1 LREKTLRIVFMGTP
15 DFAVPCL
22 ERLLESA
29 YEVVGVVSQPDRPR
43 GRGQKCAPTPIKRL
57 ALARGLAVWTPARLK
72 DRAFLEA
79 LRNLKPDL
87 FAVVAFRILP
97 PEVLEIAK
105 LGAINVHPSL
115 LPKYRGAAPIQWA
128 IIRGERETG
137 VTTFCISC
145 DVDCGDMLL
154 QCVVPIGEEETAGEL
169 HDRLKEVG
177 ADLLVESVELMAS
190 GCARPRIQPSEGA
203 SSAPKLCKEDGRIDW
218 TKEAEEIKNWIRG
231 TNPLP
236 GAFTHY
242 KGSLLKVHRAK
253 EITCDAEG
261 APGAILTADG
271 KRGIM
276 VATGCGALLLTEVQ
290 PEGKKR
296 MTSAAFVRGHRVCVG
311 EREAKGRRCA
321 DVSILFRP
329 HDDPVD
335 PGGDPG
341 VLRSDADSEYVR
353 PI

>member
-1 LREKTLRIVFMGTP
+1 MEKAVRIIFMGTP
-15 DFAVPCL
+15 DFAVPSL
-22 ERLLESA
+22 KRLLESNH
-29 YEVVGVVSQPDRPR
+29 EVVGVVSQPDRPR

-57 ALARGLAVWTPARLK
+57 ALARGLPVWTPKRLK

-79 LRNLKPDL
+79 LGDLKPEL
-87 FAVVAFRILP
+87 FSVVAFRILP
-97 PEVLEIAK
+97 PELLEIAK

-154 QCVVPIGEEETAGEL
+154 QRVVPIGAEETAGEL

-177 ADLLVESVELMAS
+177 ADLLLESVDRMAA

-218 TKEAEEIKNWIRG
+218 AKQAGEIHNWIRG

-253 EITCDAEG
+253 VISCIGEG
-261 APGAILTADG
+261 VPGEILTADG
-271 KRGIM
+271 KKGIV
-276 VATGCGALLLTEVQ
+276 VATGCGALALTEVQ
-290 PEGKKR
+290 PEGKRR
-296 MTSAAFVRGHRVCVG
+296 MTSAEFVRGHRICVG
-311 EREAKGRRCA
+311 ERFGT
-321 DVSILFRP
+321 
-329 HDDPVD
+329 
-335 PGGDPG
+335 
-341 VLRSDADSEYVR
+341 
-353 PI
+353 

>member
-1 LREKTLRIVFMGTP
+1 MGTP
-15 DFAVPCL
+15 DFAVPSL
-22 ERLLESA
+22 ERLLESDHEIA
-29 YEVVGVVSQPDRPR
+29 GVVTQPDRPR

-57 ALARGLAVWTPARLK
+57 ALAHGLPVWTPKRLK

-105 LGAINVHPSL
+105 HGAINVHPSL

-154 QCVVPIGEEETAGEL
+154 QRVAPIGKEETAGEL

-177 ADLLVESVELMAS
+177 ADLLVESVDRMTS
-190 GCARPRIQPSEGA
+190 GRFQPRIQPSEGA
-203 SSAPKLCKEDGRIDW
+203 SSAPKLSKEDGRIDW
-218 TKEAEEIKNWIRG
+218 SKGAGEIHNWIRG
-231 TNPLP
+231 ANPLP
-236 GAFTHY
+236 GAFTCY
-242 KGSLLKVHRAK
+242 KGSILKVHRAK
-253 EITCDAEG
+253 EIPCIEEG
-261 APGAILTADG
+261 LPGEILVADG
-271 KRGIM
+271 KQGIV

-290 PEGKKR
+290 PEGKRR
-296 MTSAAFVRGHRVCVG
+296 MSSAEFARGHRVCVE
-311 EREAKGRRCA
+311 ERLGA
-321 DVSILFRP
+321 
-329 HDDPVD
+329 
-335 PGGDPG
+335 
-341 VLRSDADSEYVR
+341 
-353 PI
+353 